1 MSAGTRAEI
10 LNGSAA
16 GTSAK
21 LLSSSLSLQGDA
33 RAVSR
38 CLLMPSFS
46 AFTGHLPC
54 CRWRLMDPRG
64 LMIPHFFLPQLW
76 MAASR
81 ACLWLSSL
89 PEWKAFANPSD
100 GSEGYGKEISKPRWG
115 LGFHSPKQL
124 ICGDLRFSSS
134 PNGGDY
140 KPIRMSTCPL
150 IEDKSQE
157 GGTVC

>member
-1 MSAGTRAEI
+1 MWFYLFKKPNGNQISVSADTRAEI
-10 LNGSAA
+10 LNCSAV

-81 ACLWLSSL
+81 ACCLSACGSPPYPSGRLLLTL
-89 PEWKAFANPSD
+89 PMAPRVMGRKFLSRGGAL
-100 GSEGYGKEISKPRWG
+100 GSIP
-115 LGFHSPKQL
+115 P
-124 ICGDLRFSSS
+124 SSS
-134 PNGGDY
+134 
-140 KPIRMSTCPL
+140 SVET
-150 IEDKSQE
+150 
-157 GGTVC
+157 